1 MAKTAASKMKAEGW
15 ARSGF
20 SDVDLNKLK
29 KVGLLLKVADLVI
42 PGDKIIPC
50 PDDGFWILF
59 LSFIYCGLSLSP
71 RHEFLCG
78 LLFVYG
84 MQLH

>member
-1 MAKTAASKMKAEGW
+1 MKAEGW

-42 PGDKIIPC
+42 PGDKIIPR
-50 PDDGFWILF
+50 PDDGFWVLF
-59 LSFIYCGLSLSP
+59 LSFIYRELSLSP
-71 RHEFLCG
+71 PRIPSWSSLR
-78 LLFVYG
+78 LWRAAALA
-84 MQLH
+84 M